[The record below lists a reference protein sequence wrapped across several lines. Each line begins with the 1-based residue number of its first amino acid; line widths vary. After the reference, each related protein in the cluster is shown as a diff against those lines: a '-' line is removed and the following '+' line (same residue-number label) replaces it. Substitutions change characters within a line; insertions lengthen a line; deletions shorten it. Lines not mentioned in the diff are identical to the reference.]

1 MAIKKSVWSMILKV
15 AVAAVTIIAG
25 VLALGVMGY
34 LFYMLFK
41 GDKT

>member
-1 MAIKKSVWSMILKV
+1 MT
-15 AVAAVTIIAG
+15 AVTIIAG

-41 GDKT
+41 GVKT

>member
-1 MAIKKSVWSMILKV
+1 MT
-15 AVAAVTIIAG
+15 AVTIIAG

-41 GDKT
+41 VDKT